1 MRFFRLPFW
10 GAAPF
15 WLTDLR
21 AKGAEDAR
29 FTALADIVD
38 AHNGLWCP
46 EAEEYLLANFQQ
58 HD

>member
-1 MRFFRLPFW
+1 MP
-10 GAAPF
+10 
-15 WLTDLR
+15 LTAIADFR

-46 EAEEYLLANFQQ
+46 EAEEYLLAHWVQAE
-58 HD
+58 